1 MTREIQPPWKI
12 FYFLTG
18 RLTRDI
24 KQTPCLLKKE
34 QSSSPLRAAGFS
46 NGVKEVGFMY
56 KKILV
61 PLDGSELATKGLAE
75 AEKLAP
81 IFGAEIVLFQV
92 VPFMPIYGSP
102 ELVTPLI
109 VDEKQKET
117 AERYLHT
124 LAEEEKKKGF
134 KVTSMVKTG
143 QQVAVEIIDFAKE
156 SGVDLIVMCT
166 HGRSGIT
173 RWVLGSVAHKVLT
186 RAETPILLLRPK
198 HD

>member
-1 MTREIQPPWKI
+1 
-12 FYFLTG
+12 
-18 RLTRDI
+18 
-24 KQTPCLLKKE
+24 
-34 QSSSPLRAAGFS
+34 
-46 NGVKEVGFMY
+46 MY

-61 PLDGSELATKGLAE
+61 PLDGSELAKKGLEE
-75 AEKLAP
+75 AEKLAQT
-81 IFGAEIVLFQV
+81 FGSEIVLFQV

-117 AERYLHT
+117 AERYLHN
-124 LAEEEKKKGF
+124 LAEEQKKKGF
-134 KVTSMVKTG
+134 KVTFMVKTG

-198 HD
+198 HG